1 MSKNLRAT
9 RLQQRWRV
17 TAASFLSELMV
28 FRRTPTIPGL
38 KTSLRYSRQLR
49 GFENAWR
56 AGSPHAILDAA
67 AFCGEVKIP
76 PPPWLVIAIE
86 TLVARQL
93 LVRSG
98 RGRFNSRQAVFN
110 ENQKHYIRRA
120 RLSIR
125 SGR

>member
-1 MSKNLRAT
+1 MISRCYKVSQSLRAT

-17 TAASFLSELMV
+17 DGL
-28 FRRTPTIPGL
+28 PTDPNHPWTKNVTEVI
-38 KTSLRYSRQLR
+38 RRQLR